1 MIVSNHFD
9 VRWVDG
15 YSAVSD
21 VPSSLASVIEK
32 LAAELPS
39 SDDRIELAV
48 REVRRSDGSITWI
61 GLLRFVVAV
70 SSTPRPLGYLH
81 AVVLPGGYCVDLEGW
96 RALVARRY
104 GPLPEERIR
113 TLYEE
118 LAESTKDSGRERLHA
133 LAIRPEDVR
142 ELIEPVADGE
152 VPQPPILPRAH
163 TRPGSRPKGAYP
175 RPSSSP
181 GIAIASASAGPRLR
195 PSQPKLPLSG
205 RVVDLAS
212 ESAAIPSPEPAV
224 SLTEEIRVQQAV
236 LANDVTQPMPAPSGT
251 ASPISGEHPQHRR
264 HHRLK
269 EERGQRAWWT
279 TGAVVGALAVLLG
292 AVGWLGYRHLVILG
306 ERDRL
311 ADRLTKGSPDRTAW
325 DRDRAELERI
335 KQQLDEHLKT
345 DQTCKR
351 QIETATQNCAD
362 SLGQAREQARANGD
376 RASQLNES
384 VQLRIAELA
393 DVNSKL
399 AKVKSDL
406 TVASTTAAAKEEA
419 ERLYREEQRR
429 AGEQVAARDAEIKRL
444 RASVDKRDEQLRLL
458 CKSLLSPRVGEKPPR
473 ECQGIK

>member
-21 VPSSLASVIEK
+21 VPSSLAAVIEK

-70 SSTPRPLGYLH
+70 SSTPRPLGFLH

-104 GPLPEERIR
+104 GPHPEERIR

-118 LAESTKDSGRERLHA
+118 LAESTKDTGSERLRA

-142 ELIEPVADGE
+142 ELIEPLADDE
-152 VPQPPILPRAH
+152 APQPPILPHAYH
-163 TRPGSRPKGAYP
+163 RPGSRPPKGTYP

-181 GIAIASASAGPRLR
+181 GITIASASAGPRLR
-195 PSQPKLPLSG
+195 PSQPLLPLSG

-212 ESAAIPSPEPAV
+212 EAPPAPSPEPAV
-224 SLTEEIRVQQAV
+224 SLTEEIRVQKAA

-251 ASPISGEHPQHRR
+251 AAPISGEHPP
-264 HHRLK
+264 HRLK
-269 EERGQRAWWT
+269 EERGQRPWWMA
-279 TGAVVGALAVLLG
+279 GAVVGALALLLG
-292 AVGWLGYRHLVILG
+292 AVGWLGYRHLVLLG

-311 ADRLTKGSPDRTAW
+311 TDRLTKGSPDREAW
-325 DRDRAELERI
+325 ERDRAELERI
-335 KQQLDEHLKT
+335 KQQLDAYAKT
-345 DQTCKR
+345 DQTCQR
-351 QIETATQNCAD
+351 RIDTATRNCVD
-362 SLGQAREQARANGD
+362 SLGQAREQARTNGD
-376 RASQLNES
+376 QVSQLRET
-384 VQLRIAELA
+384 VQLRTTELA
-393 DVNSKL
+393 DANSKL
-399 AKVKSDL
+399 TKLKSDL
-406 TVASTTAAAKEEA
+406 AVVSNTVAAKEEA

-429 AGEQVAARDAEIKRL
+429 VADQVTARDAEIKRL
-444 RASVDKRDEQLRLL
+444 RASLDKREEQLRLL